1 MDDFSTITSILENE
15 INKGISVSE
24 VKAWP
29 LFIQYRESDEYN
41 RFVEE
46 HKDVFTV
53 ENYSKDDIECLSKQY
68 YDLK

>member
-1 MDDFSTITSILENE
+1 M
-15 INKGISVSE
+15 
-24 VKAWP
+24 KAWP